1 MNKILSIALCVITLG
16 IAVLLIIQRN
26 HVRRKSPIEQAQDS
40 LIHYTQL
47 TQTFQDSSKYYAEQA
62 EKYKQKRDS
71 VAFLVYLNS
80 HDLDPYRDSLR
91 TAIRRKI
98 EAKARSNTVN

>member
-1 MNKILSIALCVITLG
+1 MNKLLAIILCVITLG
-16 IAVLLIIQRN
+16 IAVLLIFQRN
-26 HVRRKSPIEQAQDS
+26 HSKRKSPIELAQDS

-47 TQTFQDSSKYYAEQA
+47 TQSFTDSSKYYAKQA
-62 EKYKQKRDS
+62 EQYRQKRDS

-80 HDLDPYRDSLR
+80 RDLDPYRDSLR

-98 EAKARSNTVN
+98 EAKARSNTGN